1 MPLMMDIQAATE
13 QGRHI
18 RNLYAQL
25 RVSRSTSERAE
36 LLRDAGECADHL
48 GRQLRHL
55 AEQAA
60 HVEQDDDIRS
70 ALGQLGEVMEQVMVQ
85 EREYR
90 IATGAAPDEPDPAHQ
105 ERV

>member
-1 MPLMMDIQAATE
+1 MSLMMDIQAAVE

-25 RVSRSTSERAE
+25 RVSRSSSERAE
-36 LLRDAGECADHL
+36 LLRDAGERADLL
-48 GRQLRHL
+48 GRQLRQL

-60 HVEQDDDIRS
+60 HVEHDDELRS

-90 IATGAAPDEPDPAHQ
+90 IATGAAPDGADSVAE
-105 ERV
+105 EMV